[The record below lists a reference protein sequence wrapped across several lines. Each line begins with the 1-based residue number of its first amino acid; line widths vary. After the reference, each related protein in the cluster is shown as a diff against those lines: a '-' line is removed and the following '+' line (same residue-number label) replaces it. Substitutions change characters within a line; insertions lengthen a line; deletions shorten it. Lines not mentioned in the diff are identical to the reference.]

1 MQSSR
6 ATCDAG
12 GVVVSVFVPLNLSEA
27 NYRMLVAIATKRGV
41 NVPTLIEKHLDAG
54 LTGAPSSEVHA
65 PVSKNLTKRQVDT
78 IIRLHGEGMNDAEI
92 AEVLAI
98 PSNTVLSRRRRLKLP
113 ANAPRGW
120 PKGKR
125 RRPAVEEQAVPS

>member
-1 MQSSR
+1 MRSSG
-6 ATCDAG
+6 ATSNAG

-27 NYRMLVAIATKRGV
+27 KYRMLTAIATKRGM
-41 NVPTLIEKHLDAG
+41 NVPTLIEAHLNAG
-54 LTGAPSSEVHA
+54 LTGSPSTETHSL
-65 PVSKNLTKRQVDT
+65 VSKNLTKRQVDA
-78 IIRLHGEGMNDAEI
+78 IIRLHDEGMNDAEI

-98 PSNTVLSRRRRLKLP
+98 PEDTVRSRRRRLKLP

-125 RRPAVEEQAVPS
+125 RKPAAEEQAVPS